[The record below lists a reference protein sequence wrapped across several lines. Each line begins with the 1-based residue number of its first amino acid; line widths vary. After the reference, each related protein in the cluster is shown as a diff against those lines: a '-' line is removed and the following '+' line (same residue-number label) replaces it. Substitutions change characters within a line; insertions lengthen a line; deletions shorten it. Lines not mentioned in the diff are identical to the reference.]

1 MPQLTNIFVEILS
14 IAHEMNILKLGKVS
28 IDGTKVQANASKHK
42 ALSYGHACKLEK
54 QLEAEVAELLQ
65 KAESVDNADI
75 PDGMDIPT
83 ELSIRQ
89 ERVKA
94 IREAKDEIERRAAE
108 RHAEEQKVYETKVAE
123 RAKKEQDTGKK
134 ARGKTPQPPTTG
146 PTEKDQVNLN
156 DKESRIM
163 PTSGGGF
170 EQAYNVQASVDTKTM
185 LIVTTHVTHAPNDK
199 KQLEPGL
206 TNLKQLPTSS
216 LIMAILVKTT

>member
-28 IDGTKVQANASKHK
+28 IDGTKVHANASKHK
-42 ALSYGHACKLEK
+42 ALSYGHACNLER
-54 QLEAEVAELLQ
+54 QLEAEVAELMQ

-134 ARGKTPQPPTTG
+134 ARGKSCLLYTSPSPRDRTR
-146 PTEKDQVNLN
+146 
-156 DKESRIM
+156 SRM
-163 PTSGGGF
+163 P
-170 EQAYNVQASVDTKTM
+170 
-185 LIVTTHVTHAPNDK
+185 
-199 KQLEPGL
+199 
-206 TNLKQLPTSS
+206 SS
-216 LIMAILVKTT
+216 A